1 MNTITIIEKNSTSVE
16 YTISEVNSL
25 ILMSRGIDYER
36 NGDDMHFTIDLS
48 EGWLFNVE
56 DMLTRISGT
65 QMISG
70 YLTRY

>member
-1 MNTITIIEKNSTSVE
+1 MNTLTIIEKNSTSVR

-25 ILMSRGIDYER
+25 ILMSNGIDYDN

-56 DMLTRISGT
+56 AMLSRIFGKSL
-65 QMISG
+65 I
-70 YLTRY
+70 